1 MAPAF
6 LLVVIGRIKGGD
18 PEQVFPE
25 WLALSSYV
33 LLLLFPI
40 TLAYVIVV
48 QRAMDVRVVVRQG
61 LQYALAKGGI
71 RALRLAIGTALGL
84 AILYLWGPH
93 RPELARAVPPHC
105 PWRRLVAQRQV
116 YV

>member
-18 PEQVFPE
+18 PEQVFPK

-33 LLLLFPI
+33 MLLFFPI